1 MNDGHGNGSASFLLP
16 FPPTVQLDFSVRL
29 RYNTDDFKLGG
40 NLPATVQLTLDQV
53 AAALRKLSPEER
65 ESLEELLN
73 PKLVQT
79 ILRRSREAHQGKT
92 RKLKNSG

>member
-1 MNDGHGNGSASFLLP
+1 M
-16 FPPTVQLDFSVRL
+16 
-29 RYNTDDFKLGG
+29 
-40 NLPATVQLTLDQV
+40 PATVQLTLDQV

-92 RKLKNSG
+92 RK